1 MALAPGG
8 NIRFWL
14 KGYLFL
20 GVAVLSLAMLLYS
33 NHLISRVSEQA
44 EASSHLFSRYMAN
57 VLFEVADDSSLAGLR
72 EVVRESD
79 LPIIIT
85 VLDDRPIL
93 WSRIPVDERTDEDW
107 ETLMTMDP
115 ANPPTERL
123 RTVVRLFHE
132 FDRKNPPIPIRVVG
146 ADAGVPQGWV
156 HYGPSPL
163 QRELRYMPFVLL
175 FIFLVFMAVAI
186 QGLRYLKLS
195 EQRSIWVGL
204 AKETAH
210 QLGTPLSAMLGW
222 VQVIKD
228 RATEKGYDDIR
239 SQIEEMEVD
248 LARLNKVTERF
259 SKIGA
264 TPERAPIDLETVL
277 ARTVEYFH
285 RRLPSLKSKSKL
297 SLACEPGLFVLGN
310 DELLEWVFENLIK
323 NAVDA
328 LGDAGGSID
337 IRAAR
342 SGDFVD
348 VTVHDTGRGIPGT
361 LRDQVF
367 RPGFSTKR
375 RGWGLGL
382 ALARRIVEEYHDGS
396 IRLVESRP
404 GKGTVF
410 LVRLPAA

>member
-20 GVAVLSLAMLLYS
+20 GVAVLTLAMLFYS
-33 NHLISRVSEQA
+33 NHLISRMRDNSEA
-44 EASSHLFSRYMAN
+44 TSRLFSRYFEN
-57 VLFEVADDSSLAGLR
+57 TIFEVSDDGSLANLR
-72 EVVRESD
+72 SVLEESD

-85 VLDDRPIL
+85 VFDGKPIL
-93 WSRIPVDERTDEDW
+93 WTGVGLEGRTEEDY
-107 ETLMTMDP
+107 EMLMNMDV
-115 ANPPTERL
+115 NHPPTPKLRRL
-123 RTVVRLFHE
+123 VELAAE
-132 FDRKNPPIPIRVVG
+132 FDRDNEPIPIRV
-146 ADAGVPQGWV
+146 AGGGDIPTGWV

-163 QRELRYMPFVLL
+163 QRELRYMPFVMLG
-175 FIFLVFMAVAI
+175 IFLVFMAVAI

-222 VQVIKD
+222 VQLIRD
-228 RATEKGYDDIR
+228 RAQEKHYDDIR
-239 SQIEEMEVD
+239 GYVDEMEVD
-248 LARLNKVTERF
+248 LKRLNKVTERF
-259 SKIGA
+259 SKIGSV
-264 TPERAPIDLETVL
+264 PERAEIRLESVL
-277 ARTVEYFH
+277 ARTVAYFE
-285 RRLPSLKSKSKL
+285 RRLPSLKANTTIQLTCESEL
-297 SLACEPGLFVLGN
+297 SVRGN
-310 DELLEWVFENLIK
+310 EELLEWVFENLIK

-328 LGDAGGSID
+328 MGEDGGSIV
-337 IRAAR
+337 IVAR
-342 SGDFVD
+342 REGGNAEVL
-348 VTVHDTGRGIPGT
+348 VQDTGRGIPGA

-396 IRLVESRP
+396 IRLAESRP
-404 GKGTVF
+404 GKGTTF
-410 LVRLPAA
+410 AVRLPAA